1 MAKVAKVA
9 KNTAVDPTLPRVELV
24 LNGTTYLSETVTYH
38 PVFTFAALA
47 VAEAELKKVGQ
58 VVNIFQA
65 IDFDNLDATKM
76 VALLYASLITENPD
90 IKLADIPS
98 MVNMRQIPAIR
109 QALFDAFVLS
119 MADPTEVKPDPLAT
133 GE

>member
-1 MAKVAKVA
+1 MPNTEHIA
-9 KNTAVDPTLPRVELV
+9 KNSLLDPTLPKVELV
-24 LNGTTYLSETVTYH
+24 LGGVTYH

-58 VVNIFQA
+58 VVNIFHA
-65 IDFDNLDATKM
+65 IDFNNMDATNM
-76 VALLYASLITENPD
+76 VALLYASLITHHPEV
-90 IKLADIPS
+90 KLESIPS
-98 MVNMRQIPAIR
+98 LVTMKQIPDIR

-119 MADPTEVKPDPLAT
+119 MADPSEVKPDPLAQ